1 MGMAEPG
8 VVDVVA
14 EVELVFWRLRCGR
27 EWEVLQYGYK
37 AVVL

>member
-1 MGMAEPG
+1 M
-8 VVDVVA
+8 V
-14 EVELVFWRLRCGR
+14 LVCRRLRCGR